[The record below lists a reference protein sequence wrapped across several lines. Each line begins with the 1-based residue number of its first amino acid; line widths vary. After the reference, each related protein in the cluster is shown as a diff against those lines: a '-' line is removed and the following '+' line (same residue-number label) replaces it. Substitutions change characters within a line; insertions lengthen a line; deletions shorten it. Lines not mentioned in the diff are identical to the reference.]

1 MSNEFK
7 EIILANSVAVC
18 VFGALS
24 CLLFIVVFELQLR
37 TYDTPRHEKITYRI
51 GQVMSSLA
59 IVFCI
64 YWLYTHTM
72 HSYLKLEE

>member
-7 EIILANSVAVC
+7 EIVLAQSVGAC

-24 CLLFIVVFELQLR
+24 CLLFIVVLELQLR
-37 TYDTPRHEKITYRI
+37 IDEPPKHERITYRI
-51 GQVMSSLA
+51 GQLMLSLA

-64 YWLYTHTM
+64 YWLYTH
-72 HSYLKLEE
+72 YA